1 MPDPECT
8 DLLKRDYSRLKPL
21 SKAGEG
27 TPLRCIMA
35 DIPGARVK
43 QMCFVLLT
51 RRNNNPCQWLAAT
64 AGVATKRVT

>member
-35 DIPGARVK
+35 TIPGARVN
-43 QMCFVLLT
+43 QMCFVFLGHNDYP
-51 RRNNNPCQWLAAT
+51 RQWLAAT